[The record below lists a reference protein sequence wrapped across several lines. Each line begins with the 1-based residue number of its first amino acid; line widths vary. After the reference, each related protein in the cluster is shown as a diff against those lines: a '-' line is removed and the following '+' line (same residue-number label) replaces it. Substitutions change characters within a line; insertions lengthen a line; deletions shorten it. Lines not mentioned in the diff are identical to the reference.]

1 MLERQQIDP
10 KIELV
15 KEMNKETQLLQDQKK
30 EDISQDLKVGL
41 PSQERK
47 LEALGSPS
55 QDRKVEVPSQDCKI
69 QKPEE
74 KSEMSLSDPKEL
86 KNKIAHS
93 PFILLSKASLKSPF
107 TGENIKYPDSF
118 VLNYLSTKEVL
129 NYREVSKAALE
140 ETKKVVGPYYSFA
153 EFVIAT
159 SGSFCIKKTGK
170 LKKDNKRFKKRKS
183 RARCINGW
191 EVYVKTIRYMKYKGV
206 LGSMDAAVLYKS
218 RNFKGNI
225 LDRVIENVS
234 EGDDMHTLG
243 RVYTPGKKG
252 HSIPVNE
259 SWQVAQ
265 FHLGRPFI
273 ALSQIHVKNLHREEY
288 PSEFSAFSRELASL
302 YKAGYSLTGLNYQ
315 DYPIFYPTRL
325 TPQAIKQLT
334 IQDIRANDDEIE
346 TAFDI
351 FSKQY
356 AILYRVTTIIESL
369 KETIEEFEDSYVDEQ
384 DKVARNKQQYL
395 QDVKKYLK
403 QILLDEKTQE
413 IFACEQF
420 IKMFNATP
428 EMGVKIRIP
437 SSNGT
442 LFDKNNLFPIIKET
456 VLTLIGS
463 KIDEAVE
470 RMRLA
475 KEGSQVRM

>member
-1 MLERQQIDP
+1 MIERQQIDP
-10 KIELV
+10 KIELL
-15 KEMNKETQLLQDQKK
+15 KDINKETQLLQDQKK
-30 EDISQDLKVGL
+30 EDISQDLKVEL

-47 LEALGSPS
+47 QEVLGSPS

-74 KSEMSLSDPKEL
+74 KSEMPLSDPKEL

-93 PFILLSKASLKSPF
+93 PFILLSKESLKSPF
-107 TGENIKYPDSF
+107 KGKNIKYPHSF
-118 VLNYLSTKEVL
+118 VLNYLSTQDVL

-140 ETKKVVGPYYSFA
+140 ETKRVVGPYYSFA

-170 LKKDNKRFKKRKS
+170 IKNGHKRFKKRKS

-191 EVYVKTIRYMKYKGV
+191 EVYVKTIRYELYKGV
-206 LGSMDAAVLYKS
+206 VGCMDASVLYKI
-218 RNFKGNI
+218 RNFKNNA

-234 EGDDMHTLG
+234 EGDDMYTLG

-259 SWQVAQ
+259 SWQLAQ

-273 ALSQIHVKNLHREEY
+273 ALSQIHVRNLHREEY

-325 TPQAIKQLT
+325 TSQALKALT
-334 IQDIRANDDEIE
+334 IRDIRANDDDIE

-356 AILYRVTTIIESL
+356 AILYRVTAIIESL
-369 KETIEEFEDSYVDEQ
+369 KETINEFEDSYVDEQ
-384 DKVARNKQQYL
+384 DEMARNKQQHL

-403 QILLDEKTQE
+403 QILLDEQTQQ

-428 EMGVKIRIP
+428 EMGVKIRVP
-437 SSNGT
+437 SSSGA
-442 LFDKNNLFPIIKET
+442 LFDKSKLFPIIKET

-475 KEGSQVRM
+475 KEGSQLSM